1 MRPDGGTVETM
12 NALAA
17 LAVVENTAP
26 LTKQI
31 ELTVLVVW
39 AMFLGGLVG
48 VERERA
54 SKASGIRTHMLVA
67 GAAAIVVYISE
78 QIATIGGGD
87 GSRGIHGVITGI
99 GFLGAGAIIQSRNG
113 VVSGLTTA
121 AAIFHTAAIGTAV
134 AAGYG
139 IAATFGTVMAI
150 VVLYGIGHFSH
161 KHPLRPERRPGGP
174 DAGSASGNG

>member
-1 MRPDGGTVETM
+1 V
-12 NALAA
+12 
-17 LAVVENTAP
+17 NTAP
-26 LTKQI
+26 LIVSALVENAAPLAKQI
-31 ELTVLVVW
+31 ELTILVAW

-48 VERERA
+48 IERERA

-78 QIATIGGGD
+78 QIVSTSGGD

-99 GFLGAGAIIQSRNG
+99 GFLGAGAIIQSKKG

-121 AAIFHTAAIGTAV
+121 ASIFHTAAIGTAV

-139 IAATFGTVMAI
+139 IAASFGTFMAI
-150 VVLYGIGHFSH
+150 LVLYGIGRFAHS
-161 KHPLRPERRPGGP
+161 HPLRPEYKPSN
-174 DAGSASGNG
+174 DEF

>member
-1 MRPDGGTVETM
+1 MHTTLTM
-12 NALAA
+12 L
-17 LAVVENTAP
+17 LAVIDNAAP
-26 LTKQI
+26 IAKQI
-31 ELTVLVVW
+31 ELTILVVW
-39 AMFLGGLVG
+39 AMLLGGLVG
-48 VERERA
+48 IERERA

-78 QIATIGGGD
+78 EIVATGGGD

-99 GFLGAGAIIQSRNG
+99 GFLGAGAIIQSKKG

-150 VVLYGIGHFSH
+150 LVLYGIGRFSRR
-161 KHPLRPERRPGGP
+161 HPLRPERRIDPEEQREQ
-174 DAGSASGNG
+174 

>member
-1 MRPDGGTVETM
+1 ML
-12 NALAA
+12 LAI
-17 LAVVENTAP
+17 VENAAP
-26 LTKQI
+26 MAKQI
-31 ELTVLVVW
+31 ELTILVVW
-39 AMFLGGLVG
+39 AMLLGGLVG
-48 VERERA
+48 IERERA

-78 QIATIGGGD
+78 EIVAIGGGD

-99 GFLGAGAIIQSRNG
+99 GFLGAGAIIQSKKG

-150 VVLYGIGHFSH
+150 LVLYGIGRFSH
-161 KHPLRPERRPGGP
+161 NHPLRPERRTELEEQREQ
-174 DAGSASGNG
+174 

>member
-1 MRPDGGTVETM
+1 MLAKRENPGTV
-12 NALAA
+12 
-17 LAVVENTAP
+17 AVVNATPATLLALIENAAP
-26 LTKQI
+26 IAKQI

-39 AMFLGGLVG
+39 AMFLGGIVG
-48 VERERA
+48 IERERA

-67 GAAAIVVYISE
+67 GASAIVVYISE
-78 QIATIGGGD
+78 QVVAAGGGD

-99 GFLGAGAIIQSRNG
+99 GFLGAGAIIQSKKG

-150 VVLYGIGHFSH
+150 AVLYGIGRFSH
-161 KHPLRPERRPGGP
+161 SHPLRPDRKLET
-174 DAGSASGNG
+174 DEH

>member
-78 QIATIGGGD
+78 QIATI
-87 GSRGIHGVITGI
+87 
-99 GFLGAGAIIQSRNG
+99 
-113 VVSGLTTA
+113 SGLTTA